1 LRVMSDLITNKNKAI
16 MDKETRYRNKEVKTL
31 LLVLTTHV
39 VFALT
44 LETTIRKE
52 ITLIIDESPGITID
66 TREIIGHDHA
76 THIGKKRRPKPKSR
90 KTGTFTSQTMALPT
104 RA

>member
-1 LRVMSDLITNKNKAI
+1 MRVMSDLTTSKSKAI
-16 MDKETRYRNKEVKTL
+16 MDKETRCREIKVKTS
-31 LLVLTTHV
+31 LLVPTTHV
-39 VFALT
+39 VSAMT

-76 THIGKKRRPKPKSR
+76 THIGKKRRLKPISR
-90 KTGTFTSQTMALPT
+90 KTGTFTSLTMALPT